1 MVPPSTASSGSN
13 MHNLDYYLL
22 VRLLSLGFDKIIN
35 YLCTSQ
41 LLWKLCVNVVVASS
55 EIRAC

>member
-1 MVPPSTASSGSN
+1 
-13 MHNLDYYLL
+13 MHILDYYLL
-22 VRLLSLGFDKIIN
+22 MRLLSLGFDKIIN

-41 LLWKLCVNVVVASS
+41 LLWKLCVDVVVVSG